1 MKEYEIVK
9 SAEFCGIECDFYS
22 NENNE
27 LFMTTSQLG
36 TCLEYSNPIIAVSKI
51 VSRNPYLKDIEFS
64 VVTKMVSTDGKQYE
78 TRLFTEEGIYEITML
93 SKTEKAKEFR
103 TFVRKVIK
111 SIRKYGAYMT
121 PKTLEKALY
130 NPDFLIQLATKLK
143 EEQEKNSCLS
153 AKIEEYRPKVE
164 YHDNVINT
172 GNTIPT
178 TNIAKDL
185 GLTSA
190 QVLNKILVKNKIIF
204 PKKNKDGKIKGYE
217 VTANYSWLITE
228 KYADYVIFD
237 KKNSIPSL
245 RFTEKGRQ
253 WIIRNIGEWDK

>member
-1 MKEYEIVK
+1 MDEIIKVNSENPDCLTVSGRELH
-9 SAEFCGIECDFYS
+9 SALEVNSNYTTWFNRMCDY
-22 NENNE
+22 
-27 LFMTTSQLG
+27 G
-36 TCLEYSNPIIAVSKI
+36 
-51 VSRNPYLKDIEFS
+51 
-64 VVTKMVSTDGKQYE
+64 
-78 TRLFTEEGIYEITML
+78 FTENIDYKTCFPNLETENHGGQNKVDHQITIDMAKELCML
-93 SKTEKAKEFR
+93 QRTEKGKEFR
-103 TFVRKVIK
+103 QYFIEC
-111 SIRKYGAYMT
+111 
-121 PKTLEKALY
+121 EKAWNSPEMVMSRALQIAQS
-130 NPDFLIQLATKLK
+130 NVERLKNVNIQL
-143 EEQEKNSCLS
+143 EQ
-153 AKIEEYRPKVE
+153 KIEEYRPKVE

-185 GLTSA
+185 GMTSA

-228 KYADYVIFD
+228 KYADYVIFQ

-253 WIIRNIGEWDK
+253 WIVRNIGEWDK